1 MDENIMNINEYDKES
16 DNIDILSVV
25 DDIDA
30 IEEMLHN
37 FKKENTDINALIKD
51 LNSELINN
59 MSLVDI
65 SKDIENLTAR
75 VTKLDQN
82 VDVIK
87 DSIRLFN
94 EMYGAVTEFT
104 TNIPT
109 IINMITKTKNDLK
122 GLKQLQ
128 VANYHGKIELIN
140 QKIAKLKSY
149 RDIGI
154 EESASILIDS
164 LKYLD
169 KIEFEV
175 TDWKYNKH
183 KNINYKEIDELINT
197 IDMIEEQL
205 NINKTSEYIE
215 KIEGLKDNLSKKVD
229 EVNELINDSMSPND
243 IVIANQKLRDIANL
257 IYNFGTE
264 LYQYKDK
271 ISDTKHKEYIQFS
284 RKIRNKYY
292 FVNNK
297 LITNKVYK
305 NIKDELTSQLNEISQ
320 RLNVFLRYVDI
331 HYGNANKDIVD
342 FDRTELF
349 LLEKD
354 FKYIDSKIELRK
366 EQLIGSQYKSL
377 KNISNTIES
386 RISEAKEKIY
396 DENMIRK
403 TELYSQFIE
412 EIETAIQEL
421 EDYFN
426 ELNGPINISNNKEI
440 SNKINYIKDKIENF
454 DSILKNNRNHDSKE
468 YDTTT
473 RSILGFKE
481 RISKISSDYESKKPL
496 RVKMI
501 KSGEK
506 IYKEHSK
513 LILTSAGIITIT
525 LILRKFLLI
534 PAIMHGNI
542 MIGSISPTLQSTTNF
557 FNKILGSMVGASM
570 DLNGVWHL
578 ANGLAINS
586 TVATTSL
593 LKSLVAGMSGLA
605 TATVPML
612 ILSVKELVKEMKIK
626 EHIMNLKNKMKK
638 EEKNNEEQVFVEKDQ
653 IFVEEEQNTV
663 GRSK

>member
-1 MDENIMNINEYDKES
+1 
-16 DNIDILSVV
+16 
-25 DDIDA
+25 
-30 IEEMLHN
+30 MLHN

-75 VTKLDQN
+75 VNKLDQN

-229 EVNELINDSMSPND
+229 EVNELINDSMSAND

-271 ISDTKHKEYIQFS
+271 ISETKHKEYIQFS

-292 FVNNK
+292 YVNNK
-297 LITNKVYK
+297 LITNKIYK

-342 FDRTELF
+342 FDRKELF

-426 ELNGPINISNNKEI
+426 ELNGTISIANNKEI

-468 YDTTT
+468 YDTAT

-542 MIGSISPTLQSTTNF
+542 MVGTISPALQSTTNF
-557 FNKILGSMVGASM
+557 FNKILGGMVGASM

-605 TATVPML
+605 TATVPMI